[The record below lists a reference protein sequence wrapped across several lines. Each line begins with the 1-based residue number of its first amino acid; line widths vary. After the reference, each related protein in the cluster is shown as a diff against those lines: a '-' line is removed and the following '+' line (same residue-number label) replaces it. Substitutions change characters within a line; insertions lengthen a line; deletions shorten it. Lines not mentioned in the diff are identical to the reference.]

1 MKSTIF
7 RYNRVLITSVFLFL
21 SLQYSFGNQED
32 IADQIRFRFETDQPK
47 ERLEIR
53 EVPLASGD
61 GLFPFYTAREF
72 VPVWSEN
79 GILKEMAYELR
90 FEIKQAKYDGLNPK
104 DYHLDLFDAFFET
117 FEQNKEAGNTNEIAD
132 VGDLDIFL
140 TDAFFRL
147 ARDLEVGKVD
157 PSVLKAEWEIP
168 PIVKDTDYGQLLTEA
183 TKGGQLRS
191 YLVSLYPK
199 FMMYRNGRE
208 ILRSMENIEEKDSL
222 DWKEIKINKSI
233 KPGESSSD
241 IPLIRER
248 LRFWGYMADSVDISS
263 KKYDSALVEV
273 VKVFQK
279 ENGMEDDG
287 ILGKLSILTLN
298 QSPSDMIDKISV
310 NLERMRWLPDT
321 VENTEF
327 ILVNIANFQL
337 DLVNKLDTIHTA
349 KVIVGKRYHESPIFM
364 ANMSYIV
371 FSPYWNI
378 PYSITRNEILPSI
391 RKNPNYLNEK
401 NMEVVT
407 PAGKIVDP
415 TTIDF
420 SSKSFP
426 YMIRQKP
433 GGSNSLGLVKFMF
446 PNSHSVYI
454 HDTPARSLFSR
465 EDRALSH
472 GCIRLQD
479 PAKFAQIL
487 LEGNGGWT
495 PQKID
500 EAMHLDHEEIVNL
513 DRKIPVVILYLT
525 FWADSKGKG
534 HFRPD
539 IYERDQEILAALR
552 K

>member
-1 MKSTIF
+1 MIPTIF
-7 RYNRVLITSVFLFL
+7 RYNRVLFTSVFLFL
-21 SLQYSFGNQED
+21 SVQYSFGNQED
-32 IADQIRFRFETDQPK
+32 IANQIRFRFETDQPK

-72 VPVWSEN
+72 EPVWSEN

-104 DYHLDLFDAFFET
+104 DYHLVLFDTFFES
-117 FEQNKEAGNTNEIAD
+117 FEQNKESGVRNEIAD
-132 VGDLDIFL
+132 VADLDIFL
-140 TDAFFRL
+140 TDAFFKL
-147 ARDLEVGKVD
+147 AKDLEVGRVD
-157 PSVLKAEWEIP
+157 PSDLKAEWEIP
-168 PIVKDTDYGQLLTEA
+168 PIVSKTDYGHLLTEA
-183 TKGGQLRS
+183 TQGGQLRS

-208 ILRSMENIEEKDSL
+208 VLRAMENTEEKDSL

-233 KPGESSSD
+233 KPGDSNSD

-248 LRFWGYMADSVDISS
+248 LRFWGYLSDSVDVSS

-273 VKVFQK
+273 VKSFQK

-287 ILGKLSILTLN
+287 ILGKLSILALN
-298 QSPSDMIDKISV
+298 QSPEDLINKISV

-321 VENTEF
+321 VDNSEF

-337 DLVNKLDTIHTA
+337 DLIDKLDTIHSA

-364 ANMSYIV
+364 ADMSYIV

-391 RKNPNYLNEK
+391 RKNPNYLQEK

-407 PAGKIVDP
+407 SAGKVVDP
-415 TTIDF
+415 STIDF

-426 YMIRQKP
+426 YWIRQKP

-446 PNSHSVYI
+446 PNKHSVYI

-487 LEGNGGWT
+487 LESNGGWT

-525 FWADSKGKG
+525 FWADSNGKG

-539 IYERDQEILAALR
+539 IYERDQEVLAALR